1 MLRGGVKFPTG
12 GNAATEP
19 TSPRA
24 IQLSRLDSGADGIVR
39 MGEAKITGYMGFG
52 CCFQLPPRCGGFF
65 TSSSILQFSVEV
77 LKMKENLTVKKMVMM
92 AMLAAISIVLVNF
105 IHFPIFPS
113 APFLEYDMADVP
125 ILIGTF
131 LFGPLNGLILTV
143 IVSIIQGITVSAHS
157 GWVGIIMHII
167 ATGTFVIVAGT
178 IFRMKY
184 NRYGAVL
191 GLACGTLAMTLM
203 MIPLNLVFT
212 VYFLGASRDLV
223 ISMLIPI
230 IIPFNFIKAG
240 ANSIITYS
248 VYKAVEKIMML
259 YSTRVDAFNN
269 NV

>member
-19 TSPRA
+19 MSPRA

-39 MGEAKITGYMGFG
+39 MGEAKITSYMFW
-52 CCFQLPPRCGGFF
+52 LLLSITPPMRGVFY
-65 TSSSILQFSVEV
+65 ILKHLIISMGV

-184 NRYGAVL
+184 NRYSAVL

-203 MIPLNLVFT
+203 MIPLNLIFT

>member
-1 MLRGGVKFPTG
+1 M
-12 GNAATEP
+12 
-19 TSPRA
+19 
-24 IQLSRLDSGADGIVR
+24 
-39 MGEAKITGYMGFG
+39 
-52 CCFQLPPRCGGFF
+52 
-65 TSSSILQFSVEV
+65 
-77 LKMKENLTVKKMVMM
+77 
-92 AMLAAISIVLVNF
+92 
-105 IHFPIFPS
+105 
-113 APFLEYDMADVP
+113 
-125 ILIGTF
+125 
-131 LFGPLNGLILTV
+131 
-143 IVSIIQGITVSAHS
+143 SAHS

>member
-1 MLRGGVKFPTG
+1 MLRGGAKFPTG
-12 GNAATEP
+12 GKAATVP
-19 TSPRA
+19 MSPRA

-39 MGEAKITGYMGFG
+39 MGEAKITSYVWLM
-52 CCFQLPPRCGGFF
+52 LSITPPDAGGFY
-65 TSSSILQFSVEV
+65 ILKHLIISTGV
-77 LKMKENLTVKKMVMM
+77 LKMKEQLTVKKMVMM
-92 AMLAAISIVLVNF
+92 AMLAAVSIVLVNF

-113 APFLEYDMADVP
+113 APFLEYDMADIP

-167 ATGTFVIVAGT
+167 STGTFVIVAGT

-184 NRYGAVL
+184 NRYSAVL

-259 YSTRVDAFNN
+259 YSTRVDTFKNN
-269 NV
+269 A